1 MTEEPTAGT
10 PAPAPRVHEHEPP
23 QPPLMPRWIPIL
35 IGSVLVLMALLAVL
49 TGLRFRDTSLVGM
62 VKPRKPSRPFTT
74 AAPPGEPEAGAS
86 LMFPGESGDNAPVA
100 HEPSTSPS
108 HAVVTGGKG
117 GVVATVRL
125 SARRG
130 MTTQVVPGDALV
142 YVNDV
147 AIGQADQFNSEN
159 EIYDFPAAG
168 SYTVRIVAPG
178 YKERTFIITAAD
190 EAKAEIAAIDLKLDK
205 Q

>member
-1 MTEEPTAGT
+1 MTEQP
-10 PAPAPRVHEHEPP
+10 PRVHEPHEPP

-35 IGSVLVLMALLAVL
+35 IGIVLVAMAALAVV

-62 VKPRKPSRPFTT
+62 VKPRKPSRITT

-100 HEPSTSPS
+100 HEPASGPS
-108 HAVVTGGKG
+108 HAVVSGGKG
-117 GVVATVRL
+117 GVNSTVRL
-125 SARRG
+125 WARRG
-130 MTTQVVPGDALV
+130 MMTHVVPGDALV

-178 YKERTFIITAAD
+178 YKERQFLITAED
-190 EAKAEIAAIDLKLDK
+190 DAKAEIAAIDVKLDK